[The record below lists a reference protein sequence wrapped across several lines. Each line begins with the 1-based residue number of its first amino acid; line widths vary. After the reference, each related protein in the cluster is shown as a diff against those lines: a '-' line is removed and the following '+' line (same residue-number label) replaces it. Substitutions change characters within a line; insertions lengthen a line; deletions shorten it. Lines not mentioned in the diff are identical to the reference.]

1 MGILYIYIC
10 SRLIKIYKWVKE
22 IFLII
27 LGIIILISFLVFDI
41 WCIEN
46 RRMNGNFNF
55 IKFEYIC
62 ILFLFDVLGIY

>member
-1 MGILYIYIC
+1 M
-10 SRLIKIYKWVKE
+10 
-22 IFLII
+22 II